1 MKQIIKWLCYAL
13 AIVFIAWLLP
23 GIEVSSFVSALIVA
37 IVLGLINVFI
47 KPILLFITLPLNIIT
62 LGLFT
67 LIINAFLLWLAGYL
81 SPGFEVEGFWSA
93 LLGSII
99 LSVLSTAINSMSKD

>member
-1 MKQIIKWLCYAL
+1 MKLIIKWLCYAL

>member
-1 MKQIIKWLCYAL
+1 MKLIIKWLCYAL
-13 AIVFIAWLLP
+13 AIIFIAWLLP

-47 KPILLFITLPLNIIT
+47 KPILMFITLPLNIIT